1 LPDAPSV
8 TDFPRV
14 AVTAVPGLSHLRER
28 PSRTGRP
35 GASGHPGRRWTDP
48 RHPVTAAT
56 LLAAA
61 LHLVWGLFLAA
72 EGGDLAAQH
81 AWTHFARSHPDSP
94 YALFWY
100 GGMHPASYSVLSPH
114 LMAWAGIRTVACVTG
129 TLSATLTAYLL
140 VRYRAPL
147 TLPAALWAAFSL
159 SCNAAAGRVTFGLGL
174 FFALIA
180 TVVAL
185 SRRGA
190 PLPRGVALTS
200 LTAVTT
206 LASPVAGLF
215 VMVPAAALFL
225 TGRRG
230 TGCALA
236 AGPPAVVAATTLLFP
251 FKGVQPI
258 SFTAVVL
265 PTLASVVAL
274 VLFAPP
280 AWRTVRVGT
289 AVYLAGITLTYL
301 IPSPVGSNVERL
313 ALMFGGVLLL
323 CAMAVVR
330 DRRRLAV
337 LGAAF
342 AATAV
347 WQVVKPVDDLIH
359 TRPAMAAARHS
370 DELVAELVR
379 RGADRGRVEV
389 VPLRS
394 HWEASGLSR
403 HVVLARGWNRQ
414 VDADRNALFYD
425 GALTP
430 AAYREWLLRWG
441 VRYVVL
447 PEVET
452 DWSAEQEA
460 ELIRRGQ
467 PWLRE
472 VWRDEHWRLFGVTD
486 PQPLADP
493 PAAVVRITADRLVL
507 DVPRA
512 GASPLVRISWSPWLA
527 VQGPAGACLTQ
538 EGEFVRLRTTAPGR
552 YTLRAVYKLP
562 RGSAC

>member
-1 LPDAPSV
+1 M
-8 TDFPRV
+8 T
-14 AVTAVPGLSHLRER
+14 TASDLTRLSER
-28 PSRTGRP
+28 PPRPRRLPASAPAGRW
-35 GASGHPGRRWTDP
+35 RRWADP
-48 RHPVTAAT
+48 RNPVTAAT

-61 LHLVWGLFLAA
+61 LHLVWALFLAA
-72 EGGDLAAQH
+72 EGGDLAAQN
-81 AWTHFARSHPDSP
+81 AWTYFARHHPDSP
-94 YALFWY
+94 YSLFWY
-100 GGMHPASYSVLSPH
+100 GGMHPPSYSVLSPY
-114 LMAWAGIRTVACVTG
+114 LMAWAGIRTVACITG

-140 VRYRAPL
+140 VRFKAPL

-174 FFALIA
+174 FVALIA
-180 TVVAL
+180 AVVAF
-185 SRRGA
+185 SRRGT
-190 PLPRGVALTS
+190 ALTRGAA
-200 LTAVTT
+200 LTGLTVLTT

-215 VMVPAAALFL
+215 VMVLAAALFL
-225 TGRRG
+225 TGRRLD
-230 TGCALA
+230 GCALA
-236 AGPPAVVAATTLLFP
+236 AGPPLVVGATTLLFP

-258 SFTAVVL
+258 SFTTVVL
-265 PTLASVVAL
+265 PTLASVVAI
-274 VLFAPP
+274 VLCAPRR
-280 AWRTVRVGT
+280 WRTVRAGA
-289 AVYLAGITLTYL
+289 AVYLVGIVLTFL

-342 AATAV
+342 AVTAV

-370 DELVAELVR
+370 DELVAELLR

-394 HWEASGLSR
+394 HWEASGLGR
-403 HVVLARGWNRQ
+403 RVVLARGWNRQ

-425 GALTP
+425 GTLTP
-430 AAYREWLLRWG
+430 AAYRAWLLRWG

-452 DWSAEQEA
+452 DWSAEREA
-460 ELIRRGQ
+460 ELIREGQ

-472 VWRDEHWRLFGVTD
+472 VWRDEHWRLFTVVD

-507 DVPRA
+507 DVPRG
-512 GASPLVRISWSPWLA
+512 GASPLVRVFWSPWLA
-527 VQGPAGACLTQ
+527 VQGPDGACLSRDGDFT
-538 EGEFVRLRTTAPGR
+538 RLHTTRPGR
-552 YTLRAVYKLP
+552 YTIRARYRLP
-562 RGSAC
+562 RGAAC